1 MRSRSSRLFIVLLSL
16 VGVSTNVP
24 KKHGSHRG
32 IVGVNPMAILLERL
46 YLEDFDDGLDGLL
59 RQAGAAAQD
68 LLLEEPYWLQVS
80 YECITRIL
88 TRLEMYRILKFC
100 LCRMI
105 TTENALD
112 RRVSQNAVT
121 QHYGTFDDGLNGDAA
136 C

>member
-1 MRSRSSRLFIVLLSL
+1 M
-16 VGVSTNVP
+16 GVSTNLP

-68 LLLEEPYWLQVS
+68 LLLEEPYWLQVRRQCLKNDARLIYYS
-80 YECITRIL
+80 LCTYICPIL
-88 TRLEMYRILKFC
+88 IY
-100 LCRMI
+100 RMI
-105 TTENALD
+105 MTEGALD
-112 RRVSQNAVT
+112 RLAFQNAET
-121 QHYGTFDDGLNGDAA
+121 RHYGTFDGVLNGNAV